1 MGLARL
7 LPADLDGGLHNRLH
21 LRQPVPL
28 TPSAKGAGGFDAPS
42 ANGSSPWRP
51 PPMPDRIVLP
61 TGSLRRVPIRK
72 RDISTSQSAME
83 HVLALR
89 PAAHGHLN
97 LYRWRWDHLD
107 ADASDGRRALA
118 AVGHGRRAELSPS
131 LPCLGTA
138 AFALAD
144 QSEAPSVLVPGRR
157 SRSQRASRPCRWPTT
172 RRASSLTARLGFCR
186 ITPPV
191 ANLLWTRSSLI
202 T

>member
-51 PPMPDRIVLP
+51 PLMPNRIALP
-61 TGSLRRVPIRK
+61 TDSLRRVPIPN
-72 RDISTSQSAME
+72 RDISTSQRAIR
-83 HVLALR
+83 HVLTLR
-89 PAAHGHLN
+89 HAAHGHLN

-107 ADASDGRRALA
+107 ADASNGRPALA
-118 AVGHGRRAELSPS
+118 AVGHGRRAELSQS

-144 QSEAPSVLVPGRR
+144 QSEAPLVLV
-157 SRSQRASRPCRWPTT
+157 A
-172 RRASSLTARLGFCR
+172 
-186 ITPPV
+186 
-191 ANLLWTRSSLI
+191 
-202 T
+202 